1 MEKVSVNLKP
11 LVRRVNLPTVI
22 KTAILPGDDEEKI
35 FIATQVGEIYYL
47 DKGSVE
53 TFLDIRPNVLKL
65 GSFGGYDERGLLG
78 LAFHPN
84 FNQNGLFYIHYS
96 VANSQGPGA
105 KITERQLPEFFMP
118 NPCNSQPQKFEWRNR
133 ETFYD
138 HIDTVEEWRHQ
149 INGKAEKIRTL
160 LNLRRPFFNHN
171 GVNSL
176 NFSPE
181 TGKLVLTTGD
191 GGSGYNPF
199 NLSQNDLEIAGKI
212 IENDVANNL
221 IIEKMPVV
229 TRFDELPMNVLNMFS
244 VMAKG
249 VRNITGIAFQKNG
262 ENFIKY
268 IGNVGQD
275 LVEAVYSFENYESI
289 PARDIV
295 RKNLRAEDAEFG
307 MINFGWRAWE
317 GMFPTA
323 FIEECENG
331 GEQKTIAY
339 YEEAIKT
346 SLKRLLPLTEYF
358 HQDPRPNKFS
368 GTALT
373 GVQVYMG
380 SDVPQLTGKVIFT
393 DILRK
398 TDTNEKRGVLAYTEN
413 AIRKPNEYR
422 IIEIKNMNP
431 LVPSYFISLG
441 SNLNQTKL
449 YLGTYESMSVQEK
462 NKGIVY
468 EMTP

>member
-1 MEKVSVNLKP
+1 
-11 LVRRVNLPTVI
+11 
-22 KTAILPGDDEEKI
+22 
-35 FIATQVGEIYYL
+35 
-47 DKGSVE
+47 
-53 TFLDIRPNVLKL
+53 
-65 GSFGGYDERGLLG
+65 
-78 LAFHPN
+78 
-84 FNQNGLFYIHYS
+84 
-96 VANSQGPGA
+96 
-105 KITERQLPEFFMP
+105 
-118 NPCNSQPQKFEWRNR
+118 
-133 ETFYD
+133 
-138 HIDTVEEWRHQ
+138 
-149 INGKAEKIRTL
+149 
-160 LNLRRPFFNHN
+160 
-171 GVNSL
+171 
-176 NFSPE
+176 
-181 TGKLVLTTGD
+181 
-191 GGSGYNPF
+191 
-199 NLSQNDLEIAGKI
+199 
-212 IENDVANNL
+212 
-221 IIEKMPVV
+221 MPVV

-431 LVPSYFISLG
+431 LVPSYFVSLG